1 MKRKRKIYFRKR
13 IIQNANGNQYYIEPR
28 ELIKNIKEIC
38 INKNI
43 ILRKCKVAIYSGLS
57 YMEIKCTKKQ
67 YDELCDLLNILNYIE
82 LC

>member
-43 ILRKCKVAIYSGLS
+43 TLKKCKIAIYAGMSLLLV
-57 YMEIKCTKKQ
+57 KCNKKQ
-67 YDELCDLLNILNYIE
+67 YDELCDLLNNLNYIE